1 MCKNFV
7 SDLVEKMGGD
17 DVFRARV
24 DVSVRSL
31 QNWKKNNFVPRE
43 RRGDVIV
50 AAQDLKIII
59 KGTDFIYEMKEVEK

>member
-43 RRGDVIV
+43 RRGDVIL

-59 KGTDFIYEMKEVEK
+59 KGTDFVYEMKEVEK